1 MKRWIALLL
10 LITMFVW
17 LIAGCGAKGTES
29 AENTPAADPSTQEEA
44 APAAEETDYTG
55 VKIGMLFDN
64 TMIAQGWHKE
74 QADSIFRALE
84 ELGMD
89 QETQLL
95 AVENI
100 IAGTPD
106 VESTIVQMVDE
117 GCNLIIGTSSGYV
130 TSFETAAAT
139 YPDVYF
145 LEFEGAQADNLTP
158 YTMWDIEAIFMLG
171 YGAALM
177 SEGNEMGFIAPFPQA
192 SVVRAVDAWAA
203 GAKAANPEATVQV
216 MWANSWFDPAAEKE
230 CANALLN
237 AGVRCIGYYGS
248 TTAVAAACEESGA
261 YCTGFAAELHDAA
274 PNAILNTFEWNWTPI
289 YVQAI
294 TNAATGDWT
303 SDTMVIGIA
312 EDGARIRQ
320 WNASVMPEE
329 VIAQCDEMYE
339 MIKNGEYV
347 VLEGPVMDNQGNQ
360 IKAEGET
367 FTLEELTD
375 CSFLLD
381 NIIGSLT

>member
-74 QADSIFRALE
+74 QADSILRALE

-177 SEGNEMGFIAPFPQA
+177 SKENEMGFIAPFPQA

-237 AGVRCIGYYGS
+237 AGVRCIGYYGPQQRLLQPVKRVGPIVR
-248 TTAVAAACEESGA
+248 A
-261 YCTGFAAELHDAA
+261 LP
-274 PNAILNTFEWNWTPI
+274 PNCMTPRP
-289 YVQAI
+289 
-294 TNAATGDWT
+294 
-303 SDTMVIGIA
+303 M
-312 EDGARIRQ
+312 R
-320 WNASVMPEE
+320 
-329 VIAQCDEMYE
+329 
-339 MIKNGEYV
+339 
-347 VLEGPVMDNQGNQ
+347 
-360 IKAEGET
+360 
-367 FTLEELTD
+367 F
-375 CSFLLD
+375 
-381 NIIGSLT
+381 